1 MDYKD
6 HDIFRQRR
14 RLRIAPKH
22 WLASGCGAAI
32 LAGLAAFAA
41 SEDSHH
47 AATSSDRKRVSIPVS
62 EVEHAAKPGL
72 GTATLD
78 AARAVVTAPGGAV
91 DLSVAGSAFG
101 TNPVSPDAATLNGA
115 TLNELQASAPDQQPG
130 ASDSILLAAL
140 EPGVLPGAAL
150 VGTGAEAAA
159 VANESPVYT
168 HSRRIDTGDSLY
180 KILAGWGI
188 SPQGIAALL
197 RTDGEFNRIRRLQ
210 PGRTLR
216 ARIEDGALETLVYQL
231 NPAQLIEVARVPDS
245 DRFEAKWVD
254 APVEYRTKSVRGEIK
269 SSFYVAALEAGLPDN
284 LTMELAKILGWD
296 VDFAIDTR
304 RGDRFQVLY
313 EEAWFEGQRLD
324 KNRILAARYVGS
336 RGEVEVLR
344 FAHEDGE
351 VGYYTPKGVSIR
363 QAFTRN
369 PLPVSTI
376 TSRFNPNRLHPI
388 FKTRRPHRGVDYGAP
403 RGTPVRATGNGRVI
417 FAGRKGGYGNA
428 VILQHGDTYKT
439 LYAHLHRFRKGL
451 GNGQSVK
458 QGDTIGY
465 VGATGWATG
474 PHLHY
479 EFQVNGQHVD
489 PLKVKLPT
497 GLPIAKAEMARF
509 ESHKARVL
517 AALDGDTGLRVAQA
531 ADADNSA
538 TP

>member
-47 AATSSDRKRVSIPVS
+47 SADSSDRKRVAIPISQADDASGPV
-62 EVEHAAKPGL
+62 L
-72 GTATLD
+72 GRQALD
-78 AARAVVTAPGGAV
+78 AARSAVTAPASGTALTLASPGFGA
-91 DLSVAGSAFG
+91 
-101 TNPVSPDAATLNGA
+101 NGA
-115 TLNELQASAPDQQPG
+115 SAVGGSVDELLNQPLADSPGEAPV
-130 ASDSILLAAL
+130 DSLSAL
-140 EPGVLPGAAL
+140 EPDVL
-150 VGTGAEAAA
+150 AEAAA
-159 VANESPVYT
+159 TDATARTTEPSPEAGRYT
-168 HSRRIDTGDSLY
+168 HVRHIDSGDSLY
-180 KILAGWGI
+180 KILAGWGM

-197 RTDGEFNRIRRLQ
+197 RTDGAFNQIRRLQ
-210 PGRTLR
+210 PGRTLQ
-216 ARIEDGALETLVYQL
+216 ARIDDGALDTLVYKL
-231 NPAQLIEVARVPDS
+231 NPAQHIEVARIGDG
-245 DRFEAKWVD
+245 DRYQATRVD
-254 APVEYRTKSVRGEIK
+254 APVEFRAKNANGEIN

-284 LTMELAKILGWD
+284 LTMELATILGWD

-313 EEAWFEGQRLD
+313 EEAWFGGERLAQ
-324 KNRILAARYVGS
+324 NRILAARYIGS

-344 FAHEDGE
+344 FEHDDGE
-351 VGYYTPKGVSIR
+351 VGYYTPEGVSIR

-388 FKTRRPHRGVDYGAP
+388 FKTRRPHRGVAYCAP

-428 VILQHGDTYKT
+428 VILEHGDTYKT

-451 GNGQSVK
+451 TNGQRVK
-458 QGDTIGY
+458 QGETIGY
-465 VGATGWATG
+465 VGSTGWATG

-479 EFQVNGQHVD
+479 EFQVNGRHVD

-497 GLPIAKAEMARF
+497 GLPIAKAELARF
-509 ESHKARVL
+509 ESHKSKVL
-517 AALDGDTGLRVAQA
+517 AALDDARELQVAQA
-531 ADADNSA
+531 AAADDTA
-538 TP
+538 TR